1 MNTLT
6 LTDKMNLLGAVALS
20 PDTPP
25 SHKGKAWIAPV
36 SYDEDGNPVIRHD
49 EKLEDGD
56 IYQLLAKAGVM
67 LSDNEELA
75 FYTAG
80 WAAPTTPDEDD
91 EMIAPSQHP
100 ERRRVAMLCLVGKNG
115 DFGSAL
121 RFYGDPTNTELMVEN
136 GGQGTLRESALA
148 IWDN

>member
-25 SHKGKAWIAPV
+25 SPKVKAWIAPV
-36 SYDEDGNPVIRHD
+36 SYDENGNPVIRHD
-49 EKLEDGD
+49 EKLVDSD
-56 IYQLLAKAGVM
+56 IYQLLATAGGM
-67 LSDNEELA
+67 LSNNDELA

-80 WAAPTTPDEDD
+80 WAAPTDENDD
-91 EMIAPSQHP
+91 ETVAPSQHP

-121 RFYGDPTNTELMVEN
+121 RFYGDPTNTELMVQN
-136 GGQGTLRESALA
+136 DGQGALRDSALA